1 MDSKS
6 SIINEIK
13 GFLPF
18 INEEFIVSISN
29 KGIYKRSMKDLEKL
43 GDAIVLSVKEA
54 GIIAAEIEDVKV
66 ELNVNIQKS
75 TCSCP
80 SSSMCR
86 HRIMTLLY
94 LKEFYDKNQDEAGAE
109 EEAAPVENPVE
120 EYKELK
126 ELTPEKAL
134 EIIGKKNY
142 NSLISSIFIRDE
154 AFFEYADMLTV
165 TISTQNVRIFFPK
178 ENSIANSMC
187 SCKEKGLCIH
197 KAYALI
203 SYLIK
208 EGKLKEDDSFYESVE
223 VGEKEREFIHN
234 LQKFI
239 SSIFDRGISGL
250 TGNEISQTDKF
261 YIQAYGLKFFALAE
275 ELKSLSSELGF
286 YFSKNISFSNKR
298 MFHNLCSMYNRA
310 AALLKAESSRKKLL
324 LAGQRQEEKFL
335 LSRVNLTGLGAAG
348 TITKRGDLL
357 LTGYFYCE
365 DLKSILSMSTL
376 RPMDSGVNII
386 GMYKMGQVWSN
397 DYSFEMVTTSKVVLS
412 DAKLSTG
419 KVSSAQS
426 TVGTIKDKTVT
437 ADIENIAADDYQ
449 QVREEIKQHKFRY
462 FEPYSSVKNIF
473 LVKCNEI
480 KDIEYDK
487 IEQKLKFLSLDGKG
501 NTITFEIKYNTVSEK
516 AIKYFENK
524 RSRFDFEYILGSI
537 TEKKGELT
545 GTFISCIL
553 DGKVANIFF

>member
-94 LKEFYDKNQDEAGAE
+94 LKEFYEKNQMGAE
-109 EEAAPVENPVE
+109 EEPAPLENPME

-126 ELTPEKAL
+126 ELTSEKAL

-154 AFFEYADMLTV
+154 AFFEYGDMLTV
-165 TISTQNVRIFFPK
+165 TISAQNVRIFFPK

-197 KAYALI
+197 KAYAII

-208 EGKLKEDDSFYESVE
+208 EGKLKEDDSFYESIE
-223 VGEKEREFIHN
+223 IGEKEKEFIHN

-286 YFSKNISFSNKR
+286 YFTKNISFSNKR
-298 MFHNLCSMYNRA
+298 MLHNLCTMYNRA
-310 AALLKAESSRKKLL
+310 TALLNVKSSKKKLL

-348 TITKRGDLL
+348 TVTKRGDLL

-376 RPMDSGVNII
+376 RPMDSGVNIM

-397 DYSFEMVTTSKVVLS
+397 GYSFETVTTSKVVLS
-412 DAKLSTG
+412 EAKLSTG

-426 TVGTIKDKTVT
+426 TVGTVKDKTVT

-501 NTITFEIKYNTVSEK
+501 NTITFEIKYNAVSER
-516 AIKYFENK
+516 AIKYFESK
-524 RSRFDFEYILGSI
+524 RSRVDFEYILGSI

>member
-29 KGIYKRSMKDLEKL
+29 KGICKRSMKDLEKL

-66 ELNVNIQKS
+66 ELNINIQKS

-94 LKEFYDKNQDEAGAE
+94 LKEFYEKNQMGAE
-109 EEAAPVENPVE
+109 EEPAPLENPME

-126 ELTPEKAL
+126 ELTSEKAL
-134 EIIGKKNY
+134 DIIGKKNY

-154 AFFEYADMLTV
+154 AFFEYGDMLTV
-165 TISTQNVRIFFPK
+165 TISAQNVRIFFPK

-208 EGKLKEDDSFYESVE
+208 EGKLKEDDSFYESIE
-223 VGEKEREFIHN
+223 IGEKEKEFIHN

-286 YFSKNISFSNKR
+286 YFTKNISFSNKR
-298 MFHNLCSMYNRA
+298 MFHNLCTMYNRA
-310 AALLKAESSRKKLL
+310 TALLNVKSSKKKLL

-348 TITKRGDLL
+348 TVTKRGDLL

-376 RPMDSGVNII
+376 RPMDSGVNIM

-397 DYSFEMVTTSKVVLS
+397 GYSFETVTTSKVVLS

-426 TVGTIKDKTVT
+426 TVGTVKDKTVT

-501 NTITFEIKYNTVSEK
+501 NTITFEIKYNAVSER
-516 AIKYFENK
+516 AIKYFESK
-524 RSRFDFEYILGSI
+524 RSRVDFEYILGSI